1 LELALIATTRA
12 INGDVLASKV
22 WKMHKETHITGI
34 LTKRAAQAEQH
45 LPLLLLC
52 LSKDG

>member
-1 LELALIATTRA
+1 LAFITLPRA

-34 LTKRAAQAEQH
+34 LTKRAAQAEQR

-52 LSKDG
+52 SLKDG